1 MERMETIASIN
12 ADSFIKKHF
21 IHLDPKGSLVT
32 VMRESIRE
40 TIKNALI
47 AYEMQHQQG

>member
-12 ADSFIKKHF
+12 AEFFIKKHF
-21 IHLDPKGSLVT
+21 INLDPKGSLVQA
-32 VMRESIRE
+32 MRESIRE